1 VNTIKRPLNRILK
14 IQFLLFS
21 TLCIVTGQGVAAII
35 GQMPAHGDIL
45 YITSEPCT
53 AENGRVE
60 PNWYFSYSVNSLG
73 SVTRSCYVRYND
85 QIWIKGP
92 FGAESTF
99 PMSYFGKPVTSDSA
113 KAEQGSEVKQ

>member
-1 VNTIKRPLNRILK
+1 MAA
-14 IQFLLFS
+14 
-21 TLCIVTGQGVAAII
+21 GQGGAAII

-45 YITSEPCT
+45 YITSQPCT

-60 PNWYFSYSVNSLG
+60 PNWFFSYSVNSLG

-99 PMSYFGKPVTSDSA
+99 PMSYFGKPATSDSG
-113 KAEQGSEVKQ
+113 KADQGSEVKQ

>member
-1 VNTIKRPLNRILK
+1 VITLKRPLKQILQP
-14 IQFLLFS
+14 QFLIFCALFMAA
-21 TLCIVTGQGVAAII
+21 GQGLAAII

-45 YITSEPCT
+45 YITSQPCT

-92 FGAESTF
+92 FGAESAF
-99 PMSYFGKPVTSDSA
+99 PMSYFGKPATGDSA